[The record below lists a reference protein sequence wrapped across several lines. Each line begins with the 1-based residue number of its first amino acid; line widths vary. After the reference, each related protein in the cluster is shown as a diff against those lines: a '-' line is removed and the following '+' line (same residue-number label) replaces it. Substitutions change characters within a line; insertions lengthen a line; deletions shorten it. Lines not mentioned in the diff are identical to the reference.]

1 MKRLKQEQ
9 FLPVTL
15 DVAWDFF
22 ATPRNLND
30 VTPKDMVFEITSELP
45 EKMYAGLF
53 ITYRLKPM
61 FNIPVKWVTEITHIE
76 ERKFFVDE
84 QRMGPYMIWHHE
96 HHFKA
101 LEGGVLMTDIVHY
114 HVGMGL
120 IGAIAEKLF
129 VNKKVESIFNF
140 RMEMLS
146 KLWK

>member
-1 MKRLKQEQ
+1 MRRLKQEQ
-9 FLPVTL
+9 FLPIPL
-15 DVAWDFF
+15 DEAWDFF

-61 FNIPVKWVTEITHIE
+61 FNLPVTWVTEITHIA

-84 QRMGPYMIWHHE
+84 QRLGPYRIWHHE
-96 HHFKA
+96 HHFEA
-101 LEGGVLMTDIVHY
+101 VEGGVMMTDIVHY

-120 IGAIAEKLF
+120 IGVIAEKLF

-140 RMEMLS
+140 RREMLS